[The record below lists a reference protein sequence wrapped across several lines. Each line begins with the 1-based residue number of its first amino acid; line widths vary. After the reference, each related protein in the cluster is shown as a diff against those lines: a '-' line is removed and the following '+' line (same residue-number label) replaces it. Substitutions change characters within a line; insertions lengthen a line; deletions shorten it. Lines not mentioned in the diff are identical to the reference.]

1 MRGLGIILKS
11 LAAHRTR
18 ALLAMLGVFL
28 GALAL
33 TAVMHVAG
41 AMVLKADLETQ
52 KLGPNLL
59 QALSGQVRFRRDGPS
74 GVSGVNRTFTL
85 QDAEAI
91 LGGVAQVRDGVPYC
105 NAPMPVRYG
114 SIKTTSQLVATLPGF
129 ARVRAYS
136 PAYGRFIS
144 DEDEA
149 GRALVCVL
157 GTAIATRLFE
167 RPDNAVGRTVF
178 FFRAPVQV
186 VGVMEE
192 KGQDVSGTNL
202 DEQVYVPLST
212 YMRRMANQDWIS
224 GVYMNL
230 HDGADEEAARAA
242 VTAILRSRHLIAAG
256 QKDDF
261 SVLSARDA
269 NKLRKE
275 ALDLVQT
282 LGVLSSSISFA
293 MGSLGIL
300 SIMTLLVRARRL
312 EIGVRRAVGAS
323 RNVIVRQFLAEA
335 GLMAGVGGTLGV
347 VVALALV
354 TVVYA
359 VGDFPYTYD
368 PLLAAGACI
377 ASVVLGVAA
386 GAYPAWQASR
396 VDVLDVLRHPE

>member
-186 VGVMEE
+186 VGTCPV
-192 KGQDVSGTNL
+192 GT
-202 DEQVYVPLST
+202 
-212 YMRRMANQDWIS
+212 
-224 GVYMNL
+224 
-230 HDGADEEAARAA
+230 RAMKLKW
-242 VTAILRSRHLIAAG
+242 LRSGLYSKQSG
-256 QKDDF
+256 MG
-261 SVLSARDA
+261 
-269 NKLRKE
+269 RK
-275 ALDLVQT
+275 
-282 LGVLSSSISFA
+282 
-293 MGSLGIL
+293 
-300 SIMTLLVRARRL
+300 
-312 EIGVRRAVGAS
+312 
-323 RNVIVRQFLAEA
+323 
-335 GLMAGVGGTLGV
+335 
-347 VVALALV
+347 
-354 TVVYA
+354 
-359 VGDFPYTYD
+359 
-368 PLLAAGACI
+368 
-377 ASVVLGVAA
+377 
-386 GAYPAWQASR
+386 
-396 VDVLDVLRHPE
+396 VLRPLPSSCPPASCQILPSPSPSCKSEDTEA